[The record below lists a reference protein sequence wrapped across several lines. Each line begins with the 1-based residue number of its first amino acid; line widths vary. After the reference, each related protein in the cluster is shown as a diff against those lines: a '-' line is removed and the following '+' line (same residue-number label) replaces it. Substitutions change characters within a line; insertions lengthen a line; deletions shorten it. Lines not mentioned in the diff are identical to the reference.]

1 MSVALIA
8 MSINSSGRVAMLTVL
23 TLVVSTL
30 VVYVIDR
37 GQIFN
42 SRKSFRYLEMN
53 YSAVETLPSNSY
65 INKDKPIGDSFKI
78 LQRE

>member
-1 MSVALIA
+1 
-8 MSINSSGRVAMLTVL
+8 MLTVL

-53 YSAVETLPSNSY
+53 YSAVQTVRVSDQSSDGS
-65 INKDKPIGDSFKI
+65 KIGRF
-78 LQRE
+78 

>member
-1 MSVALIA
+1 
-8 MSINSSGRVAMLTVL
+8 MLTVL

-65 INKDKPIGDSFKI
+65 INKDKPIGDSYKI
-78 LQRE
+78 IQRE